1 MVAKIIYSPTHRRH
15 DPAGEFVGDGLYPYS
30 EAPARADAI
39 LHALQQGGY
48 SEILSP
54 RTYPAT
60 HLQAVH
66 ELNYLNY
73 LEKIYPAWRAAGRPQ
88 TGIIPDTFALRT
100 LHTCPTQLL
109 KQSGY
114 YCFDAQTPIVE
125 HTYAAAI
132 EAAHCAL
139 SGADLL
145 CEGHASAY
153 ALCRPPG
160 HHAGRSLYGGYSYLN
175 NAAIAANYLN
185 RKARVALLD
194 FDYHHGN
201 GSQDIFYNSDQIL
214 FISIHADPNRAYP
227 FYCGYADERGAGAG
241 RGFNHNFPLPPQID
255 DALYLQVLEKAL
267 GIVQNFAPD
276 YLVVS
281 AGTDI
286 FADDPLGDFDVSLE
300 GFKAIGRQLS
310 TLDLPT
316 LLVQEGGYNTQ
327 QLGQAILNLLDS
339 FSP

>member
-88 TGIIPDTFALRT
+88 TGVIPDTFALRT

-175 NAAIAANYLN
+175 NAAIAANYLS
-185 RKARVALLD
+185 REARVALLD

-281 AGTDI
+281 AGADI

-327 QLGQAILNLLDS
+327 QLGQAILNLLDP